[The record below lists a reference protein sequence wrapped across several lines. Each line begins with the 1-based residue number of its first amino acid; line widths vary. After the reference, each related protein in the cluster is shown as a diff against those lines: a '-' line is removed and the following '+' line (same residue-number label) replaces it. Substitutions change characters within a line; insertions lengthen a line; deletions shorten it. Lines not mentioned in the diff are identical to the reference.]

1 MDSKVKQ
8 QLELLPEGE
17 FPHVE
22 PVTPELVRSIRR
34 RPTLLAAWNFAQDF
48 AGLEDKQCYGPLG
61 IDASHWS
68 KIRKGLASPPA
79 DKRFTDY
86 LDVVRNEFP
95 LIWLCES
102 RGYDFLSMQ
111 QHQSDLERENA
122 KLREENRA
130 LRQSM
135 RHWAEAQRPGDS
147 NVR

>member
-1 MDSKVKQ
+1 MDSKTRQ

-17 FPHVE
+17 FPHIE
-22 PVTPELVRSIRR
+22 PVTPELIRSIRR
-34 RPTLLAAWNFAQDF
+34 RTTLLAAWNFAQDF

-86 LDVVRNEFP
+86 LDVVRNEIP

-102 RGYDFLSMQ
+102 RGYDWTTLRP
-111 QHQSDLERENA
+111 HSDDKDRRIAELERELADEKRLNKRLA
-122 KLREENRA
+122 DY
-130 LRQSM
+130 
-135 RHWAEAQRPGDS
+135 QRG
-147 NVR
+147 RG